1 MKHSKWIALLLT
13 GVCAVSLLAGC
24 GSKEK
29 DTSPQ
34 TSSQQQGSAKL
45 NEEVYEGSV
54 LSGTVMNYGD
64 GEFSVLAIQ
73 EETADDGGNRY
84 TYSMPAPGSEGEN
97 NTTKVTYGEDCEFQ
111 VVRID
116 ASQKKPLN
124 IKKPAP
130 GMCKSSQRSLS
141 LERNFLPAKYRQ
153 TRCLLRTFTT
163 RTKCPA
169 AIKK

>member
-13 GVCAVSLLAGC
+13 GVCAISLLAGC
-24 GSKEK
+24 GSKGS

-45 NEEVYEGSV
+45 NDEVYEGSV
-54 LSGTVMNYGD
+54 LSGTVMNYAD

-73 EETADDGGNRY
+73 EETADDGGEIAI
-84 TYSMPAPGSEGEN
+84 MPAPGSEGEN

-116 ASQKKPLN
+116 ASQEK
-124 IKKPAP
+124 AP
-130 GMCKSSQRSLS
+130 EYQEASAGDVQKLTEVIVFGEKLSSGDVQADKVLIADIYNKDKMPGS
-141 LERNFLPAKYRQ
+141 Y
-153 TRCLLRTFTT
+153 
-163 RTKCPA
+163 
-169 AIKK
+169 

>member
-64 GEFSVLAIQ
+64 EMCIRDRYYSIYCFAGIY
-73 EETADDGGNRY
+73 DD
-84 TYSMPAPGSEGEN
+84 P
-97 NTTKVTYGEDCEFQ
+97 KC
-111 VVRID
+111 
-116 ASQKKPLN
+116 SQCPSREPL
-124 IKKPAP
+124 
-130 GMCKSSQRSLS
+130 G
-141 LERNFLPAKYRQ
+141 
-153 TRCLLRTFTT
+153 
-163 RTKCPA
+163 
-169 AIKK
+169 

>member
-1 MKHSKWIALLLT
+1 MKKRLTAGLLSLVLS
-13 GVCAVSLLAGC
+13 GVLLLAGC
-24 GSKEK
+24 GSKGN

-73 EETADDGGNRY
+73 EETADDGGEIAI
-84 TYSMPAPGSEGEN
+84 MPAPGSEGEN

-116 ASQKKPLN
+116 ASQEK
-124 IKKPAP
+124 AP
-130 GMCKSSQRSLS
+130 EYQEASAGDVQKLTEVIVFGEKLSSGEVQADKVLIADIYNKDKMPGS
-141 LERNFLPAKYRQ
+141 Y
-153 TRCLLRTFTT
+153 
-163 RTKCPA
+163 
-169 AIKK
+169 

>member
-24 GSKEK
+24 GSKGN

-45 NEEVYEGSV
+45 NDEVYEGSV
-54 LSGTVMNYGD
+54 LSGTVINYAD

-73 EETADDGGNRY
+73 EETADDGGEIAI
-84 TYSMPAPGSEGEN
+84 MPAPGSEGEN
-97 NTTKVTYGEDCEFQ
+97 NTTKVTYGEDCELLTLH
-111 VVRID
+111 R
-116 ASQKKPLN
+116 KKLLN
-124 IKKPAP
+124 IKKPVP

-141 LERNFLPAKYRQ
+141 LERNFLPVKCRQ
-153 TRCLLRTFTT
+153 TRYLLRIFTT
-163 RTKCPA
+163 RTKCLA